1 MNISLNTNNTQYHV
15 SSVNTSK
22 QNSVNTQS
30 KAQQKTANENK
41 YSSVSEYGDT
51 VQLSSEA
58 KAMLSAQKTQ
68 SSQTKEETENL
79 INISNI
85 E

>member
-15 SSVNTSK
+15 SSVNTAK
-22 QNSVNTQS
+22 QNSVNTHS

-68 SSQTKEETENL
+68 RQNL
-79 INISNI
+79 HK
-85 E
+85 